1 MCIRINSKA
10 KERNLKQ
17 HLVFL
22 LAGPSCSFCW
32 SSSYQPLQT
41 SPACLQV
48 NLNATS
54 RSSGR
59 SPTPPP
65 RPPHSASPHF
75 HSQGSSH
82 SCSAPPHLASV
93 LPRSSTSQLNN
104 LSCHLY
110 AKALHFNRSSSTT
123 RSTRW
128 SWRSSSQTFFNWWRL
143 SASSTKALVSWS
155 TRA

>member
-10 KERNLKQ
+10 KEQNLKQ

-22 LAGPSCSFCW
+22 LAGPSYLFCW

-41 SPACLQV
+41 SPACLQL

-59 SPTPPP
+59 SPTLPP

-75 HSQGSSH
+75 HSQVSSH
-82 SCSAPPHLASV
+82 SCSAPPHLASPP
-93 LPRSSTSQLNN
+93 PRRSTSQLNN

-110 AKALHFNRSSSTT
+110 AKAPHSNRSSSTT

-128 SWRSSSQTFFNWWRL
+128 SWRSSSQTFFNLWRP
-143 SASSTKALVSWS
+143 SASSTRAPVSLS